1 MTIKDDTK
9 GIKIE
14 IETSLSTTKYEVASY
29 ELAAIIGQFMGCNDM
44 TNERFFEMFFSD
56 VK

>member
-14 IETSLSTTKYEVASY
+14 IKTSLSTTKYEVTSY
-29 ELAAIIGQFMGCNDM
+29 ELAAIIGQFMGSNDM
-44 TNERFFEMFFSD
+44 TNESFFEMFLSD

>member
-44 TNERFFEMFFSD
+44 TNERFLEMFFSD